1 LVAHPQEAPGHGQN
15 DAKVVHLL
23 PVLIE
28 LLFRL
33 FLGDA
38 VSLLDFADELITLSG
53 NYIQII
59 VGEFAPFLL
68 NLAFELLPV
77 SGYLIPVHNLPPLR
91 LFLKNN
97 KHQIELVN
105 FCEYMITETPPGKES
120 GIWVGPQ

>member
-1 LVAHPQEAPGHGQN
+1 LPLSPEHGQN

-23 PVLIE
+23 PMAFE

-53 NYIQII
+53 NDVQII
-59 VGEFAPFLL
+59 VGEFAPFFL
-68 NLAFELLPV
+68 NMAFELLPV
-77 SGYLIPVHNLPPLR
+77 SCHLIPVHNLPPSFR
-91 LFLKNN
+91 SLKNI

-105 FCEYMITETPPGKES
+105 FGEYMITETPPGKES
-120 GIWVGPQ
+120 GI